1 MLIKDEMKR
10 DVFVT
15 GPDDSVKAA
24 INLMSSKNIGC
35 VVSVDKNKPVG
46 ILTERDI
53 LRRVVAPG
61 IDSDNSKVRDIMTK
75 KLISMESSKTVQE
88 AVDLLEKRGIKR
100 LPVIEF
106 GKLIGIVTMTD
117 LLKCLRKIENENSK
131 KLRKTIKELH
141 LTKIKLQSRIIRLED
156 RLTKLK

>member
-24 INLMSSKNIGC
+24 IKLMSSKNIGC

-53 LRRVVAPG
+53 LRKVVAPG
-61 IDSDNSKVRDIMTK
+61 IDSDNTKVRDIMTK

-141 LTKIKLQSRIIRLED
+141 LTKIRLQSRIIRLED
-156 RLTKLK
+156 KLSKR

>member
-15 GPDDSVKAA
+15 GPGDSVKNA

-53 LRRVVAPG
+53 LRKVVAPG
-61 IDSDNSKVRDIMTK
+61 IDSDNTKVRDVMTK

-156 RLTKLK
+156 KLTKR